1 MNLNWKQLMDFDTGR
16 IVLLAIANAGAW
28 ALLDAFLHTVIA
40 LLTIWYLWR
49 KIHPDKNKSNLKES
63 EDENESS
70 ME

>member
-1 MNLNWKQLMDFDTGR
+1 
-16 IVLLAIANAGAW
+16 
-28 ALLDAFLHTVIA
+28 FLHTIIA